1 METMNEILG
10 YMSAGSND
18 DNQVNPTKTVVVSSS
33 NSSSSNVHGHG
44 SSSSGGTSSSGTSS
58 SSSSGRVKNVMNK
71 KTTTSTGKNRNNNTN
86 SSKNNTT
93 DNSKMDVDDDNG
105 GGTDEDGDDD
115 DHDDNTHG
123 NNVNKLIQH
132 NNTSTKSGKI
142 DLKRF
147 DFIPLRLNEHERRL
161 LHVLENALDVCEYT
175 DVVDVTFSHTRKS
188 KVSRIID
195 SLVDMLSIASGLIVS
210 NNLSKGEQLLRNKSL
225 NDNVP
230 LFTEIFE
237 IGRR

>member
-1 METMNEILG
+1 METMNEISG
-10 YMSAGSND
+10 YMSSGSND
-18 DNQVNPTKTVVVSSS
+18 DNQVKPSKTAVVSS
-33 NSSSSNVHGHG
+33 NI
-44 SSSSGGTSSSGTSS
+44 SSSSGGGVSSSGTS

-71 KTTTSTGKNRNNNTN
+71 KTTHVGKNR
-86 SSKNNTT
+86 TT
-93 DNSKMDVDDDNG
+93 DNNSKMDVDDENDNG
-105 GGTDEDGDDD
+105 GGTDQDDD
-115 DHDDNTHG
+115 DHEDTHENTV
-123 NNVNKLIQH
+123 NNRIQH
-132 NNTSTKSGKI
+132 TTTTTTKSGKI

-147 DFIPLRLNEHERRL
+147 DFIPLRLNEHERKL

-188 KVSRIID
+188 KVSRIIE
-195 SLVDMLSIASGLIVS
+195 SLIDMLSIASGLIVS

>member
-33 NSSSSNVHGHG
+33 NSSSSNAHGHG
-44 SSSSGGTSSSGTSS
+44 SSSSGGTSSSSTSS

-105 GGTDEDGDDD
+105 GGTDQDGDDD
-115 DHDDNTHG
+115 DHDDTHG

-132 NNTSTKSGKI
+132 HTSTKSSKI

>member
-1 METMNEILG
+1 METMNEISG

-18 DNQVNPTKTVVVSSS
+18 DNQVNPMKTVI
-33 NSSSSNVHGHG
+33 SSSSNGHAHG
-44 SSSSGGTSSSGTSS
+44 SSGTDNN
-58 SSSSGRVKNVMNK
+58 SGRVKNVMNK
-71 KTTTSTGKNRNNNTN
+71 KTTHSGKNRNNNT
-86 SSKNNTT
+86 SSRNTT
-93 DNSKMDVDDDNG
+93 RDNSKMDVDDENDNG
-105 GGTDEDGDDD
+105 DGTDQDGDDD
-115 DHDDNTHG
+115 DHDDAHENTVK
-123 NNVNKLIQH
+123 NRIQH
-132 NNTSTKSGKI
+132 HTAKSGKV

-147 DFIPLRLNEHERRL
+147 DFIPLRLNEHERKL

>member
-1 METMNEILG
+1 METMNEISG
-10 YMSAGSND
+10 YMSSGSND
-18 DNQVNPTKTVVVSSS
+18 DNQVKPSKTAVVSS
-33 NSSSSNVHGHG
+33 NI
-44 SSSSGGTSSSGTSS
+44 SSSSGGGGSSSGTSS
-58 SSSSGRVKNVMNK
+58 SSRGRVKNVMNK
-71 KTTTSTGKNRNNNTN
+71 KTTHVGKNR
-86 SSKNNTT
+86 TT
-93 DNSKMDVDDDNG
+93 DNNSKMDVDDENDNG
-105 GGTDEDGDDD
+105 GGTDQDDD
-115 DHDDNTHG
+115 DHEDTHENTV
-123 NNVNKLIQH
+123 NNRIQH
-132 NNTSTKSGKI
+132 TTTTTKSGKI

-147 DFIPLRLNEHERRL
+147 DFIPLRLNEHERKL

-188 KVSRIID
+188 KVSRIIE
-195 SLVDMLSIASGLIVS
+195 SLIDMLSIASGLIVS

>member
-18 DNQVNPTKTVVVSSS
+18 DNQVNPTKTVIVSSS

-44 SSSSGGTSSSGTSS
+44 SSSSGGTSSSGTS

-115 DHDDNTHG
+115 DHDDTHG